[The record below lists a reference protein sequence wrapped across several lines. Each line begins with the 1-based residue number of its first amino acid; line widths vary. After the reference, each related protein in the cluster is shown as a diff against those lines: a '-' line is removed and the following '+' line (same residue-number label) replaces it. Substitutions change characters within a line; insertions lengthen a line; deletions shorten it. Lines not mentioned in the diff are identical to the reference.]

1 MKITIVIIVRDGYS
15 LIFLLVTVIY
25 KFQSNHHLRVHSVYI
40 LRDFFFLSSQSFI
53 WPINNYHY
61 KAKEIEKDSI
71 IKQRITVVI
80 IPLLE

>member
-25 KFQSNHHLRVHSVYI
+25 KFQSNHHLRIHSVYI
-40 LRDFFFLSSQSFI
+40 LRDFFFFHHNHLYGLLTTTTI
-53 WPINNYHY
+53 RP
-61 KAKEIEKDSI
+61 KVIEKDSI